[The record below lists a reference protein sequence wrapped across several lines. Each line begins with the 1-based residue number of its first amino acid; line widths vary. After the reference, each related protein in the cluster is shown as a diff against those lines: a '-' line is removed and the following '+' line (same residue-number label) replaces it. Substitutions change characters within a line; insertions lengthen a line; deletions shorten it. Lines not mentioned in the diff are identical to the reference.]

1 MSDQNWNASD
11 IGGGIA
17 AIIGA
22 LGGDDN
28 TVTPAP
34 SVHAAD
40 FDISSA
46 LPYVLLAVGGIVALK
61 VLKVI

>member
-1 MSDQNWNASD
+1 MAEQEWSAQD

-17 AIIGA
+17 SIISA
-22 LGGDDN
+22 LRGDDK

-34 SVHAAD
+34 SVHAKD

-46 LPYVLLAVGGIVALK
+46 LPIVLLVVGGIVALK
-61 VLKVI
+61 VLKVF